1 MAAREVTGAVTTA
14 MVAGAEAEAAVN
26 AAAPTEITTATAT
39 VMAVAVEVTAG
50 AAKGAVADAAVSAAA
65 PLQTTTA
72 TVMVMVVAAAAKEA
86 AANAAVVTRVA
97 AIAGEATEA
106 EVIAAETTLKAKP
119 RAILEIMTTMAAIAE
134 AQMLLMVAG
143 RHQMTMT
150 PTISRNNRL
159 HQPLPHNRPLHRL
172 KDWFQVDLSF
182 RETARLAAN
191 LCLPARRERRSSG
204 GGNSGRG

>member
-1 MAAREVTGAVTTA
+1 
-14 MVAGAEAEAAVN
+14 
-26 AAAPTEITTATAT
+26 
-39 VMAVAVEVTAG
+39 
-50 AAKGAVADAAVSAAA
+50 VSAAA

-72 TVMVMVVAAAAKEA
+72 TVMVVAAAAKEA
-86 AANAAVVTRVA
+86 AANAAVVTAAVVTAVA

-119 RAILEIMTTMAAIAE
+119 RAILEIMTTMAAITE